1 MSAYAGIH
9 LAFKNTAL
17 ATYGNK
23 KLIKKSL
30 YRRLIIFLLHF
41 ICSGVA
47 AECPHHSGLTI
58 NSPKSK
64 T

>member
-1 MSAYAGIH
+1 MSAYAGMH

-41 ICSGVA
+41 ISGGVA
-47 AECPHHSGLTI
+47 AQ
-58 NSPKSK
+58 SPVGA
-64 T
+64 